1 MAFLPWHLF
10 VGLSTN
16 LYFFFFHTQKK
27 DTYIQKIIILRNPD
41 TIKKNNKKKENQ
53 YQYQTQ
59 NTTTISNK
67 PGNSKPNYC
76 KSYDASIGSLAAP
89 PPLFPL
95 PSALFPLPTTT
106 TTTPDGSF
114 VVLIAPRIKNIVFS
128 SYQGVQTVGEND
140 IELPWLVPTMSAYCS
155 RRRPRHANEFE
166 DLKSTA
172 RFVPHLKKTS

>member
-41 TIKKNNKKKENQ
+41 TIKKTIKKKKTNTNTKPK
-53 YQYQTQ
+53 TQ
-59 NTTTISNK
+59 PRFPT
-67 PGNSKPNYC
+67 
-76 KSYDASIGSLAAP
+76 SLATANPITVSRMTHRSVPSFAP
-89 PPLFPL
+89 